1 MIDDMPNNMPAE
13 TETEE
18 VGAVGVNVTLPQ
30 VVFDAIAALIRD
42 RPELSWDNALAQACA
57 LWVLQQGVGGNE
69 INQAYLCAVF
79 NNG

>member
-1 MIDDMPNNMPAE
+1 VIDDMPNDSTITSQDE
-13 TETEE
+13 TE

-42 RPELSWDNALAQACA
+42 RPELSWDKALAQACA

-69 INQAYLCAVF
+69 INQAYLGAVF
-79 NNG
+79 NT